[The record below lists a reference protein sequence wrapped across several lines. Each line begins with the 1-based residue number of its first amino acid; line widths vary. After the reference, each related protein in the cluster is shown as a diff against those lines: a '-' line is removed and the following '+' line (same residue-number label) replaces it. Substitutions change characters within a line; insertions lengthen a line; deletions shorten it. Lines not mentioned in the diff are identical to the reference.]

1 MTERYEKYMRVA
13 NRKCIRRLSMA
24 HMKSAKNR
32 NMVTILAIVLTSVL
46 FTALFT
52 AGASMV
58 EGYQQANFRQVG
70 SCNHGSDRKSTRL
83 NSSHIH

>member
-32 NMVTILAIVLTSVL
+32 NMVTILDKHPS
-46 FTALFT
+46 
-52 AGASMV
+52 GAFYVMQ
-58 EGYQQANFRQVG
+58 YDFF
-70 SCNHGSDRKSTRL
+70 
-83 NSSHIH
+83 